1 MVSVGEFLL
10 AHDVARI
17 GLLNHKNHKEL
28 SQRAAHAL
36 CRLVSL
42 PRNPVLEELVASGI
56 SDVETQSLLAS
67 AYKDL
72 CENTEDPQKSRI
84 C

>member
-1 MVSVGEFLL
+1 MSQLATRNVVSLRREWRLFDKDNAPAEHFLSLLERMISVGEFLL

-36 CRLVSL
+36 CKAGSPL
-42 PRNPVLEELVASGI
+42 PCHPG
-56 SDVETQSLLAS
+56 T
-67 AYKDL
+67 
-72 CENTEDPQKSRI
+72 
-84 C
+84 